1 MISRDRTT
9 AIAERLVRQIVKDR
23 RSIGL
28 IIVAPVIV
36 MSLVGFSLTEHK
48 AMLDRVAPALMAVF
62 VLFFTFVLTG
72 VSFLRE
78 RAQGT
83 LERLMTT
90 TVGRADILV
99 GYLLGFMIF
108 ATVQTIVILFFTI
121 FALRV
126 EYQGNVYEIIA
137 VLMLV
142 VVVAVSLGIFTST
155 FARNEFQ
162 VVQFI
167 PIVFAPQVFLSGV
180 IVPVDEMPLVM
191 EAISK
196 ILPLTY
202 AVEGLREIMLQGRG
216 LTDVWPELAV
226 LAAFGVSLLAA
237 AVVTLR
243 RT

>member
-1 MISRDRTT
+1 LISRDRTT

>member
-1 MISRDRTT
+1 MISRDRTI

-28 IIVAPVIV
+28 IVVAPVIV

-108 ATVQTIVILFFTI
+108 ATLQTIVILLFTI

-126 EYQGNVYEIIA
+126 EYQGNVFEIIA

-142 VVVAVSLGIFTST
+142 VVVAVSLGIFIST

-180 IVPVDEMPLVM
+180 IVPVEEMPLVM
-191 EAISK
+191 EAISNF
-196 ILPLTY
+196 LPLTY

-237 AVVTLR
+237 AAVTLR